1 MQHFYRLLFVYG
13 SLITATQ
20 GWAAPFEKTDEQIA
34 YLNER
39 ESITMCVDPDWMPY
53 EKIDANGQHIGIA
66 ADYMTMFSE
75 KIGKSVQLIPTRSW
89 SESEAFAEQRRC
101 DILSLLN
108 YSEPRAQYLNFTEPY
123 LEASVVLVARDSVP
137 FIDGMSNLAGQTLAI
152 VKDYV
157 YEDVIRSQFPDI
169 ELVYVQSMDEAL
181 RLVSDGDVFTTMASL
196 YIVTSQIAELG
207 LNNLKIA
214 GSTGFSNQ
222 LRVGVRNDDPVLL
235 SLFQTAV
242 ENIDPSEENEIL
254 RNWISVR
261 LETGTD
267 YGLIIRLMLVAF
279 IIIVLLLYRQ
289 WSVNKLVIQLNHLNQ
304 QLEIKSEALSRLSR
318 TDSLTKLHNRLYLD
332 EHLSEEQ
339 ERFGRYGSLFC
350 VIMLDVDNFKEIN
363 DLHGHAIG
371 DEALKIIAD
380 DLKQSVRRNDIVG
393 RWGGEEFL
401 IICPQTSLEGAIKL
415 ANSLREKIEMI
426 GSTHAAAFTCS
437 FGVAEIKQD
446 ERQDRLLARA
456 DEALYRAKA
465 LGRNRVCNA
474 TSEL

>member
-13 SLITATQ
+13 SLITATL

-66 ADYMTMFSE
+66 ADYMAMFSE

-339 ERFGRYGSLFC
+339 
-350 VIMLDVDNFKEIN
+350 
-363 DLHGHAIG
+363 
-371 DEALKIIAD
+371 
-380 DLKQSVRRNDIVG
+380 
-393 RWGGEEFL
+393 
-401 IICPQTSLEGAIKL
+401 
-415 ANSLREKIEMI
+415 
-426 GSTHAAAFTCS
+426 
-437 FGVAEIKQD
+437 
-446 ERQDRLLARA
+446 
-456 DEALYRAKA
+456 
-465 LGRNRVCNA
+465 
-474 TSEL
+474 